1 MKSVLVTGAWGFIG
15 SYFCKLALRSTDWK
29 LTAFGRAGSSRSE
42 SRLAQPDCERSLLRI
57 KGDLTD
63 ASSLSGICEGIDYVV
78 HFAAKTFVDH
88 SVVDP
93 NPFIQSNV
101 VGTYNLLEQARKYRV
116 ERFIQVSTDEV
127 YGSIA
132 EGAYNEDSRCNPTNP
147 YAATKAAAD
156 SLALAYHHTYG
167 LPLMV
172 TRTENNA
179 GPYQHPQKVFPAF
192 VQRALA
198 GEKLCLYG
206 DGKHVRQWLHVE
218 DHCRAIM
225 MLLDRG
231 TSGNVYHIA
240 ANYELANIDLARAI
254 LRVMDGSDVVF
265 PGKGHPF
272 DERITFIDDTRIRPA
287 HDRRYALNADKMRAL
302 GWQPQ
307 FGLNQIIEEA
317 TDWYVDNRWWY

>member
-15 SYFCKLALRSTDWK
+15 SYFCKLVLRSTDWK

-42 SRLAQPDCERSLLRI
+42 KRLAEPDCERSLLRI
-57 KGDLTD
+57 RGDLTD

-88 SVVDP
+88 SIIDP

-116 ERFIQVSTDEV
+116 ERFVQVSTDEV

-132 EGAYNEDSRCNPTNP
+132 EGAYNEDSRFNPTNP

-167 LPLMV
+167 LPV
-172 TRTENNA
+172 IITRTENSA
-179 GPYQHPQKVFPAF
+179 GPYQHPQKVFPTF
-192 VQRALA
+192 VQRALE
-198 GEKLCLYG
+198 GEKLRLYG

-231 TSGNVYHIA
+231 TPGHIYHIA
-240 ANYELANIDLARAI
+240 GNQELANIDLARAI
-254 LRVMDGSDVVF
+254 LRVMDGSDVAF
-265 PGKGHPF
+265 PAKGYPF
-272 DERITFIDDTRIRPA
+272 DERITFIDDAQIRPC
-287 HDRRYALNADKMRAL
+287 HDRRYALNSDKIRAL
-302 GWQPQ
+302 GWRPQ
-307 FGLNQIIEEA
+307 FTLNQLVEE
-317 TDWYVDNRWWY
+317 TTHWYVNNRWWY